1 MDRRLLLL
9 ATAAGTAAQLAMVVT
24 GHYSPYVA
32 ENFFAAGGLLF
43 SLLAGFGYARAA
55 QGGWVDSIAGGV
67 VAGALCAFFGI
78 GVSVLLGDVPTSLL
92 AFGTGG
98 SAATGLLGGVLG
110 RLLAPRSS
118 RAE

>member
-1 MDRRLLLL
+1 MDRRSLLL
-9 ATAAGTAAQLAMVVT
+9 ATAAGTAAQVAMVVA

-32 ENFFAAGGLLF
+32 ENFFAVGGLLF

-55 QGGWVDSIAGGV
+55 RSGWIDSLAGGV
-67 VAGALCAFFGI
+67 VAGALCAFLGI

-98 SAATGLLGGVLG
+98 SAVTGLVGGALG
-110 RLLAPRSS
+110 RLLAPRG
-118 RAE
+118 AAAD